1 MERKKEERNGNGVL
15 CFTQKRHGVYVF
27 FPYFVMLLLLVLC
40 HFQISNGTLLIPKKQ
55 LPKLIG
61 YIQLGTL
68 PMFLKEIVISNLWF
82 LLSFF
87 SCCLCQDHHFLSFI
101 VQNIMFLINLI
112 CFPSLLQICG
122 NYSLCY
128 GSLSII
134 FFFNLYFYLP
144 NPWISFCFSLYMSND

>member
-1 MERKKEERNGNGVL
+1 MEMGFCVLRRNHMG
-15 CFTQKRHGVYVF
+15 FM
-27 FPYFVMLLLLVLC
+27 YFSLILLWYYYQYYAI
-40 HFQISNGTLLIPKKQ
+40 FWISSETLLIQKKQ
-55 LPKLIG
+55 LPKHIG
-61 YIQLGTL
+61 CIPLGTL

-101 VQNIMFLINLI
+101 VQNIMLLFNLI

-144 NPWISFCFSLYMSND
+144 NPWISFCFSFDMSND